1 MALYD
6 ELQDA
11 LSFVMPLLLE
21 TLPILHLGLSF
32 SLSIMTLAFLAR
44 IIITW
49 YPQVNLK
56 SGFWFLV
63 VWPTEPFLGITRKL
77 VAPIGGVDVGPVIWV
92 GLTSLFR
99 ELLVGQ
105 QGVLSQA
112 LRASEIVS

>member
-1 MALYD
+1 MT
-6 ELQDA
+6 
-11 LSFVMPLLLE
+11 PLLVGA
-21 TLPILHLGLSF
+21 LPIVHLLLGIL
-32 SLSIMTLAFLAR
+32 LALLTLAFLIR
-44 IIITW
+44 IILTW

-56 SGFWFLV
+56 SGLWFLV

-77 VAPIGGVDVGPVIWV
+77 VAPIGGVDVAPVIWV